1 MPEENVKT
9 YTLVTV
15 TLASFL
21 SPFMGSA
28 LNLAIPVIGEQMHS
42 SALLLGW
49 VVSSYVLA
57 SAAFLI
63 PLGRLADI
71 IGRKKVFIWGLGMFS
86 ATSLLCALA
95 RSMTVLIVARSL
107 QGVAAAA
114 MFGTSMAILSSVF
127 SPRERGRVLGINV
140 GTVYAGLSL
149 GPSLGGIMTHHLG
162 WESIFIFTAVT
173 GAATF
178 ILATTRIQRYDQE
191 EVKAE
196 PYDVT
201 GAVLYAAGIIA
212 FLYGISS
219 IAASSQAKYF
229 LLAGLAAL
237 TMFGLV
243 ELKAA
248 YPLLNLR
255 LFTNITFAFSNLAA
269 LINYSATFAVGFI
282 FSLYL
287 QVVRGYDAQAAGMI
301 LLIQP
306 AVQAMLSPYAGA
318 LSDRVDSRI
327 LASWGMAVTTSGL
340 LVFSFITSHFPIWLV
355 AANLA
360 LLGTG
365 YGLFSSP
372 NSNAVM
378 GSVDQRFYG
387 VASSTLATMRNAGQA
402 FSMAVLALIIT
413 LRLGDARLTPALSA
427 EFVLIARTA
436 CLVFTVIC
444 GGGIFASLARGKTVN
459 KETGAARHS

>member
-1 MPEENVKT
+1 MC
-9 YTLVTV
+9 
-15 TLASFL
+15 
-21 SPFMGSA
+21 
-28 LNLAIPVIGEQMHS
+28 IRDRVIGEQMHS

-201 GAVLYAAGIIA
+201 GAVLYLSLIH
-212 FLYGISS
+212 IS
-219 IAASSQAKYF
+219 
-229 LLAGLAAL
+229 G
-237 TMFGLV
+237 
-243 ELKAA
+243 
-248 YPLLNLR
+248 R
-255 LFTNITFAFSNLAA
+255 
-269 LINYSATFAVGFI
+269 
-282 FSLYL
+282 
-287 QVVRGYDAQAAGMI
+287 
-301 LLIQP
+301 
-306 AVQAMLSPYAGA
+306 
-318 LSDRVDSRI
+318 
-327 LASWGMAVTTSGL
+327 
-340 LVFSFITSHFPIWLV
+340 
-355 AANLA
+355 
-360 LLGTG
+360 
-365 YGLFSSP
+365 
-372 NSNAVM
+372 
-378 GSVDQRFYG
+378 
-387 VASSTLATMRNAGQA
+387 
-402 FSMAVLALIIT
+402 
-413 LRLGDARLTPALSA
+413 
-427 EFVLIARTA
+427 
-436 CLVFTVIC
+436 
-444 GGGIFASLARGKTVN
+444 
-459 KETGAARHS
+459 